1 MLKHQNSAIGAQTRR
16 ARPFSRLGLPA
27 ALFLVGWALASC
39 ANLGPAGFSEPTLR
53 VGVSPDYP
61 PVIFERDG
69 EIVGIEADFA
79 HRLGRDL
86 HRPIEFVEIPFPD
99 LLDALEAGEIDVVM
113 SGLSNTPDRASRV
126 QFNRA
131 LYGNRPAGF
140 DSKSGHRA
148 LRPNSGNSA
157 SRHPRRLP
165 TRHDRRALCGVF
177 TDSRREL
184 RLRQCRRR
192 LA

>member
-1 MLKHQNSAIGAQTRR
+1 MSKHQNSAIGDQNRR
-16 ARPFSRLGLPA
+16 ARSFSRLGLPV
-27 ALFLVGWALASC
+27 ALFLVGWVLASC
-39 ANLGPAGFSEPTLR
+39 ANLGPAGFSEPALR

-79 HRLGRDL
+79 HRLGSDL

-113 SGLSNTPDRASRV
+113 SGLSSTPDRASRV
-126 QFNRA
+126 

-148 LRPNSGNSA
+148 LRPHSGNSA

-177 TDSRREL
+177 IDSRREL